1 MKLAIAIFCFLIT
14 SCATYLKGDLSST
27 KIAQSSGQ
35 KIVFEQIG
43 ENSSSGVGGTVGPYF
58 TMFTLGVIP
67 FYSTNNADV
76 DLIVKKNNIIVLK
89 EQLDS
94 RFHTTYGW
102 LAINAAEKKNSD
114 DLMSW
119 HEGASLEHQMVQT
132 LDERV
137 VRFLTFKLHH

>member
-1 MKLAIAIFCFLIT
+1 
-14 SCATYLKGDLSST
+14 
-27 KIAQSSGQ
+27 
-35 KIVFEQIG
+35 
-43 ENSSSGVGGTVGPYF
+43 
-58 TMFTLGVIP
+58 MFTLGVIP

-132 LDERV
+132 LDRRV
-137 VRFLTFKLHH
+137 IRFLTLKLQ